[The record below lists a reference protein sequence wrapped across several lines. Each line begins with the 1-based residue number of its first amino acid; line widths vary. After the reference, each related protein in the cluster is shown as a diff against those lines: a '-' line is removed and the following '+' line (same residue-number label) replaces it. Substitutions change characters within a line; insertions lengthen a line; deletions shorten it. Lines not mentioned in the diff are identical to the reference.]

1 MWKHKIQVLNVI
13 TFKKVR
19 YKNFLSTGQ
28 QFIEIQLDRSSKTLV
43 VGENGAGKSTMLDAL
58 CFGLFQRAFRNI
70 KKEQMVNSINEKDCV
85 VEVEFIIGQNEY
97 KIVRGIKPNIFEI
110 WCNNVMLN
118 QDAAVRDYQK
128 HLESTILK
136 LNFRSFTQVV
146 ILGNAS
152 FVPFM
157 QLRARHRR
165 QVVEEILDIEIFSKM
180 NLMFR
185 EKQKLQDEVIKQ
197 SDFNCQ
203 LIDGKIE
210 SQKKHIEDMSG
221 NNQQLIEKKQIEI
234 RQAQTDIDNYKLDI
248 DKVNKEKIELQNEIL
263 DETKINN
270 KYKQLHNMEA
280 KLENTCSKHKKD
292 LEFFETHNDCPT
304 CQQAIDEAF
313 KSTMIDKK
321 KNKVIEIDSAM
332 GQLVKE
338 ITTTEQRLHSI
349 NETMVAIREKE
360 LLINRY
366 ETSIS
371 EIQRY
376 MANKQNEVDELEDDK
391 FTTGAATGKLEEL
404 QEQLTEAESAKVKQK
419 EQKTYLDTA
428 RYLMQDTGIKTKIIK
443 QYLPIMNQFINK
455 NLADMDF
462 FVNFTLDDEF
472 NETIKSRYRDEFN
485 YHSFSEGEKLRIDL
499 AILFTWREIAKLKNS
514 TNTNLLILDEIFDSS
529 LDASGTDE
537 FMRILTNK
545 LAKENVFVIS
555 HKGDTLLDKFP
566 SILKFE
572 KYKNFTRMA

>member
-1 MWKHKIQVLNVI
+1 MIH
-13 TFKKVR
+13 FKKIR

-28 QFIEIQLDRSSKTLV
+28 QFIEVQLDRSSKTLV

-70 KKEQMVNSINEKDCV
+70 KKDQMVNSINEKDCV
-85 VEVEFIIGQNEY
+85 VEVEFLIGQNEY

-128 HLESTILK
+128 HLETTILK

-157 QLRARHRR
+157 QLSSRHRR
-165 QVVEEILDIEIFSKM
+165 NVVEEILDIEIFSKM
-180 NLMFR
+180 NFMLR
-185 EKQKLQDEVIKQ
+185 TKVQAQDELIKQ
-197 SDFNCQ
+197 SDFNSQ
-203 LIDGKIE
+203 LIEGKID
-210 SQKKHIEDMSG
+210 SQKKHIEDLSG
-221 NNQQLIEKKQIEI
+221 NNQQFIDKKKLEI
-234 RQAQTDIDNYKLDI
+234 QKAQTDIDNYQLDI
-248 DKVNKEKIELQNEIL
+248 DRVSAEKIALQNEII

-292 LEFFETHNDCPT
+292 LKFFETHNDCPT
-304 CQQAIDEAF
+304 CQQTIDEAF
-313 KSTMIDKK
+313 KTSIIDKK
-321 KNKVIEIDSAM
+321 KNKVVEIDSAM

-338 ITTTEQRLHSI
+338 INTTETRLSKI
-349 NETMVAIREKE
+349 NETMIAIREKE

-371 EIQRY
+371 EINKY
-376 MANKQNEVDELEDDK
+376 IIDKQNEIDELSDDK
-391 FTTGAATGKLEEL
+391 FTTGVATGQLTEL
-404 QEQLTEAESAKVKQK
+404 QEQLTEAESTKVKQK
-419 EQKTYLDTA
+419 EHKTYLDTA

-462 FVNFTLDDEF
+462 FVNFTLDEEF
-472 NETIKSRYRDEFN
+472 NETIKSRHRDVFN
-485 YHSFSEGEKLRIDL
+485 YNSFSEGEKLRIDL
-499 AILFTWREIAKLKNS
+499 SILFTWREIAKMKNS
-514 TNTNLLILDEIFDSS
+514 MNTNLLILDEIFDSS

-555 HKGDTLLDKFP
+555 HKGDTLIDKFP

>member
-1 MWKHKIQVLNVI
+1 MII
-13 TFKKVR
+13 FKKVR
-19 YKNFLSTGQ
+19 YKNFLSTGN
-28 QFIEIQLDRSSKTLV
+28 QFIEIQLDRSQSTLV

-58 CFGLFQRAFRNI
+58 CFGLFQRPFRNI
-70 KKEQMVNSINEKDCV
+70 KKDQLINSINEKECV
-85 VEVEFIIGQNEY
+85 VEVEFIIGQNYY
-97 KIVRGIKPNIFEI
+97 KIIRGIKPNTFEI
-110 WCNNVMLN
+110 WCNDVMLN
-118 QDAAVRDYQK
+118 QDAAQRDYQK

-180 NLMFR
+180 NLLFR
-185 EKQKLQDEVIKQ
+185 EKQKNQDEMIKQ

-203 LIDGKIE
+203 LIDSKIE

-221 NNQQLIEKKQIEI
+221 NKQQTIEKRKLEIEK
-234 RQAQTDIDNYKLDI
+234 AQTDIDNYQLDI
-248 DKVNKEKIELQNEIL
+248 DKVKTERAELQKQIL
-263 DETKINN
+263 DESKINN
-270 KYKQLHNMEA
+270 KYKQLHNLEA

-292 LEFFETHNDCPT
+292 LSFFQTHNDCPT

-313 KSTMIDKK
+313 KSTMIGKK
-321 KNKVIEIDSAM
+321 AEKVQELEGALGQIEKDIKSAEDRLDVINK
-332 GQLVKE
+332 
-338 ITTTEQRLHSI
+338 
-349 NETMVAIREKE
+349 TMVTIREKE

-366 ETSIS
+366 ETSIN
-371 EIQRY
+371 EIKKY
-376 MANKQNEVDELEDDK
+376 IESKENEIYELSDEK
-391 FTTGAATGKLEEL
+391 FTTGVATGKLEEL
-404 QEQLTEAESAKVKQK
+404 QEQLTTAEATKVKQK
-419 EQKTYLDTA
+419 EQKNYLDTA

-443 QYLPIMNQFINK
+443 QYLPIMNQLINK

-472 NETIKSRYRDEFN
+472 NETIKSRHRDEFN

-537 FMRILTNK
+537 FMRILSNK

-566 SILKFE
+566 SVLKFE

>member
-1 MWKHKIQVLNVI
+1 MIH
-13 TFKKVR
+13 FKKIR

-28 QFIEIQLDRSSKTLV
+28 QFIEVQLDRSSKTLV

-70 KKEQMVNSINEKDCV
+70 KKDQMVNSINEKDCV

-128 HLESTILK
+128 HLETTILK

-157 QLRARHRR
+157 QLSSRHRR
-165 QVVEEILDIEIFSKM
+165 NVVEEILDIEIFSKM
-180 NLMFR
+180 NFMLR
-185 EKQKLQDEVIKQ
+185 TKVQAQDELIKQ
-197 SDFNCQ
+197 SDFNSQ
-203 LIDGKIE
+203 LIEGKID
-210 SQKKHIEDMSG
+210 SQKKHIEDLSG
-221 NNQQLIEKKQIEI
+221 NNQQFIDKKKLEI
-234 RQAQTDIDNYKLDI
+234 QKAQTDIDNYQLDI
-248 DKVNKEKIELQNEIL
+248 DRVSAEKIALQNEII

-292 LEFFETHNDCPT
+292 LKFFETHNDCPT
-304 CQQAIDEAF
+304 CQQTIDEAF
-313 KSTMIDKK
+313 KTSIIDKK
-321 KNKVIEIDSAM
+321 KNKVVEIDSAM

-338 ITTTEQRLHSI
+338 INTTETRLSKI

-371 EIQRY
+371 EINKY
-376 MANKQNEVDELEDDK
+376 IIDKQNEIDELSDDK
-391 FTTGAATGKLEEL
+391 FTTGVATGQLTEL
-404 QEQLTEAESAKVKQK
+404 QEQLTEAESTKVKQK
-419 EQKTYLDTA
+419 EHKTYLDTA

-462 FVNFTLDDEF
+462 FVNFTLDEEF
-472 NETIKSRYRDEFN
+472 NETIKSRHRDVFN
-485 YHSFSEGEKLRIDL
+485 YNSFSEGEKLRIDL
-499 AILFTWREIAKLKNS
+499 SILFTWREIAKMKNS
-514 TNTNLLILDEIFDSS
+514 MNTNLLILDEIFDSS

-555 HKGDTLLDKFP
+555 HKGDTLIDKFP

>member
-1 MWKHKIQVLNVI
+1 MIH
-13 TFKKVR
+13 FKKIR

-28 QFIEIQLDRSSKTLV
+28 QFIEVQLDRSSKTLV

-70 KKEQMVNSINEKDCV
+70 KKDQMVNSINEKDCV
-85 VEVEFIIGQNEY
+85 VEVEFLIGQNEY

-128 HLESTILK
+128 HLETTILK

-157 QLRARHRR
+157 QLSSRHRR
-165 QVVEEILDIEIFSKM
+165 NVVEEILDIEIFSKM
-180 NLMFR
+180 NFMLR
-185 EKQKLQDEVIKQ
+185 TKVQAQDELIKQ
-197 SDFNCQ
+197 SDFNSQ
-203 LIDGKIE
+203 LIEGKID
-210 SQKKHIEDMSG
+210 SQKKHIEDLSG
-221 NNQQLIEKKQIEI
+221 NNQQFIDKKKLEI
-234 RQAQTDIDNYKLDI
+234 QKAQTDIDNYQLDI
-248 DKVNKEKIELQNEIL
+248 DRVSAEKIALQNEII

-292 LEFFETHNDCPT
+292 LKFFETHNDCPT
-304 CQQAIDEAF
+304 CQQTIDEAF

-321 KNKVIEIDSAM
+321 KNKVVEIDSAM

-338 ITTTEQRLHSI
+338 INTTESRLSKI

-371 EIQRY
+371 EINKY
-376 MANKQNEVDELEDDK
+376 IIDKQNEIDELSDDK
-391 FTTGAATGKLEEL
+391 FTTGVATGQLTEL
-404 QEQLTEAESAKVKQK
+404 QEQLTEAETVKIKQK
-419 EQKTYLDTA
+419 DHKTYLDTA

-462 FVNFTLDDEF
+462 FVNFTLDEEF
-472 NETIKSRYRDEFN
+472 NETIKSRHRDVFN
-485 YHSFSEGEKLRIDL
+485 YNSFSEGEKLRIDL
-499 AILFTWREIAKLKNS
+499 SILFTWREIAKMKNS
-514 TNTNLLILDEIFDSS
+514 MNTNLLILDEIFDSS

-555 HKGDTLLDKFP
+555 HKGDTLIDKFP

>member
-1 MWKHKIQVLNVI
+1 MIH
-13 TFKKVR
+13 FKKIR

-28 QFIEIQLDRSSKTLV
+28 QFIEVQLDRSSKTLV

-70 KKEQMVNSINEKDCV
+70 KKDQMVNSINEKDCV
-85 VEVEFIIGQNEY
+85 VEVEFLIGQNEY

-128 HLESTILK
+128 HLETTILK

-157 QLRARHRR
+157 QLSSRHRR
-165 QVVEEILDIEIFSKM
+165 NVVEEILDIEIFSKM
-180 NLMFR
+180 NFMLR
-185 EKQKLQDEVIKQ
+185 TKVQAQDELIKQ
-197 SDFNCQ
+197 SDFNSQ
-203 LIDGKIE
+203 LIEGKID
-210 SQKKHIEDMSG
+210 SQKKHIEEMSG
-221 NNQQLIEKKQIEI
+221 NNQQFIDKKKLEI
-234 RQAQTDIDNYKLDI
+234 QNAETDIGNYMLDI
-248 DKVNKEKIELQNEIL
+248 DRVSAERIALQNEII
-263 DETKINN
+263 DETKINT

-292 LEFFETHNDCPT
+292 LKFFETHNDCPT
-304 CQQAIDEAF
+304 CQQTIDEAF
-313 KSTMIDKK
+313 KSTIIDKK

-338 ITTTEQRLHSI
+338 ITTTETRLSKI
-349 NETMVAIREKE
+349 NETMVVIREKE

-371 EIQRY
+371 EINKY
-376 MANKQNEVDELEDDK
+376 IIDKQNEIDELSDDK
-391 FTTGAATGKLEEL
+391 FTTGVATGQLTEL
-404 QEQLTEAESAKVKQK
+404 QEQLTEAESTKVKQK
-419 EQKTYLDTA
+419 EHKTYLDTA

-462 FVNFTLDDEF
+462 FVNFTLDEEF
-472 NETIKSRYRDEFN
+472 NETIKSRHRDVFN
-485 YHSFSEGEKLRIDL
+485 YNSFSEGEKLRIDL
-499 AILFTWREIAKLKNS
+499 SILFTWREIAKMKNS
-514 TNTNLLILDEIFDSS
+514 MNTNLLILDEIFDSS

-555 HKGDTLLDKFP
+555 HKGDTLIDKFP

>member
-1 MWKHKIQVLNVI
+1 VI
-13 TFKKVR
+13 IFKKVR
-19 YKNFLSTGQ
+19 YKNFLSTGN

-70 KKEQMVNSINEKDCV
+70 KKDQMINSINEKDCV
-85 VEVEFIIGQNEY
+85 VEVEFTIGQNEY
-97 KIVRGIKPNIFEI
+97 KIIRGIKPNVFEI
-110 WCNNVMLN
+110 WCNDVMLN
-118 QDAAVRDYQK
+118 QDAAQRDYQK

-180 NLMFR
+180 NLLFR
-185 EKQKLQDEVIKQ
+185 EKQKNQDEIIKQ

-203 LIDGKIE
+203 LIDSKIE

-221 NNQQLIEKKQIEI
+221 NKQQTVDKKMIELQ
-234 RQAQTDIDNYKLDI
+234 QAQTDIDNYQLDI
-248 DKVNKEKIELQNEIL
+248 DKVNIEKAELQKQIL
-263 DETKINN
+263 DESKTNN
-270 KYKQLHNMEA
+270 KYKQLHTLEA

-292 LEFFETHNDCPT
+292 LGFFQAHNDCPV
-304 CQQAIDEAF
+304 CQQAIDEAY
-313 KSTMIDKK
+313 KSTMIAKK
-321 KNKVIEIDSAM
+321 AEKIQELEGALGQIEKDIKSTEDRLDIINK
-332 GQLVKE
+332 
-338 ITTTEQRLHSI
+338 
-349 NETMVAIREKE
+349 TMVTIREKE
-360 LLINRY
+360 LLVNRY

-371 EIQRY
+371 EIKKY
-376 MANKQNEVDELEDDK
+376 MANKQKEIDELEDES
-391 FTTGAATGKLEEL
+391 FTTGVATGKLEEL
-404 QEQLTEAESAKVKQK
+404 QEQLTAAESAKVKQK
-419 EQKTYLDTA
+419 EQKNYLDTA

-462 FVNFTLDDEF
+462 FVNFTLDEEF
-472 NETIKSRYRDEFN
+472 NETIKSRHRDEFN

-537 FMRILTNK
+537 FMRILSNK